1 LLRRF
6 CATAVEIVGAVSG
19 SESMS
24 LKRLSGQPSHG
35 CPERF
40 VVYVRRFKEIK
51 RAQNHPICAP
61 PFWVR

>member
-1 LLRRF
+1 
-6 CATAVEIVGAVSG
+6 VEIVGAVSG